1 MANIKTII
9 VSTFTFCKHDFF
21 FAISSLTFK
30 HDIFGHKPITIF
42 VSISKEKN

>member
-9 VSTFTFCKHDFF
+9 VSTFTRFL

>member
-9 VSTFTFCKHDFF
+9 VSTFKHDFF
-21 FAISSLTFK
+21 FAISPLTFK

-42 VSISKEKN
+42 VSISKENN